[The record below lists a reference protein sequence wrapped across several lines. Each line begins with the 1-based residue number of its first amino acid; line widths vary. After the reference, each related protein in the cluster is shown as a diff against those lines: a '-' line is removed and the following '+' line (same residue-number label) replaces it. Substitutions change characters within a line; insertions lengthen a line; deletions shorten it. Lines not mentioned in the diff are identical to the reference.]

1 VSVIFI
7 VLPLAVL
14 VVLAA
19 VAAYLWAARR
29 GQFDDL
35 TTPALRVLHDEETG
49 EPRAEA
55 TSEAGGEGVSTDAR
69 AAEAGRPRVA
79 SAVEPSDRGGSAGR
93 DDG

>member
-1 VSVIFI
+1 MSVIFI

-35 TTPALRVLHDEETG
+35 TTPALRVLHDEESG
-49 EPRAEA
+49 QRPV
-55 TSEAGGEGVSTDAR
+55 SLSPPGEGDEAEEQAVRAPQST
-69 AAEAGRPRVA
+69 EPPPRV
-79 SAVEPSDRGGSAGR
+79 E
-93 DDG
+93 